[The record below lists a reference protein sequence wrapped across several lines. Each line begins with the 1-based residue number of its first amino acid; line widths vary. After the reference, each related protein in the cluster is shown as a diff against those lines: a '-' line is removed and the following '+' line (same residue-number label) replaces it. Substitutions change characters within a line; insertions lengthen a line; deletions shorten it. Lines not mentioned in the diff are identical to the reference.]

1 MLSYTQFYVRQMVRY
16 VVMSVHNRLSKV
28 SIRGVLLMISYKVRK
43 IISMVLLAAVERC

>member
-16 VVMSVHNRLSKV
+16 VVMSVHNRL